1 MRSMMKKGV
10 FYINPHKMDA
20 HLEYMNIG
28 ILEKLSEIEWETRQ
42 TKQGTLYVSYKT
54 MTKEAAKARAE
65 QLSAFLPT
73 GITASNKEPNLFRV
87 AVTTEAIEEYSNQ
100 KIKKSN
106 GLR

>member
-1 MRSMMKKGV
+1 MKKGV
-10 FYINPHKMDA
+10 YYIHPNKMDA

-28 ILEKLSEIEWETRQ
+28 MLEKLSGIEWETRQ
-42 TKQGTLYVSYKT
+42 TKQGTLYVSDNT

-73 GITASNKEPNLFRV
+73 GITASNKEPSLFRV
-87 AVTTEAIEEYSNQ
+87 AVTTEALEEYSKQ
-100 KIKKSN
+100 IVKKSN